1 MKSEKLSAEMLRLH
15 KGISFVGISVVF
27 FLHDGKGRIFLN
39 KRSAMARDEHG
50 MWSPGGGGVKHG
62 QSIEA
67 NMLREL
73 REEFDVDSLKTEF
86 LGYFDVFKN
95 MHTDQPSHWLA
106 MCFAVLVNPDDV
118 KINEPEMVDEAGW
131 FTLDTMPLPLHS
143 QFGPFFEK
151 LDGKLRA
158 AIASAG

>member
-1 MKSEKLSAEMLRLH
+1 MKFKKLPAETLREH
-15 KGISFVGISVVF
+15 KGRSFVGISVVF

-50 MWSPGGGGVKHG
+50 RWSPGGGGVKHG

-73 REEFDVDSLKTEF
+73 REEFNVGSLKTDF
-86 LGYFDVFKN
+86 LGYFDVFRN
-95 MHTDQPSHWLA
+95 AHHDQPAHWLA

-131 FTLDTMPLPLHS
+131 FTLDTMPSPLHS

-151 LDGKLRA
+151 LDDKLRA
-158 AIASAG
+158 AITSTS